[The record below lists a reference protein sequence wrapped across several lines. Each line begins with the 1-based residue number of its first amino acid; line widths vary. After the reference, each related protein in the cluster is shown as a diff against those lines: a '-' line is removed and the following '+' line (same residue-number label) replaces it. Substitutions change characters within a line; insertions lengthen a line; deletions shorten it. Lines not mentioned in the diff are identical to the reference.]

1 MGEAVGEGRRGV
13 EQKDYG
19 RCDLISYEEAAKEP
33 EKYRV
38 ALGIAGPGALIP
50 RSACLIDDREREA
63 DIERVRELVRL
74 GLIDDQ
80 A

>member
-1 MGEAVGEGRRGV
+1 M
-13 EQKDYG
+13 EQKG

-38 ALGIAGPGALIP
+38 ALGIAGPGALFP

-63 DIERVRELVRL
+63 DIARAHELVRL
-74 GLIDDQ
+74 GLIDDS

>member
-1 MGEAVGEGRRGV
+1 M
-13 EQKDYG
+13 EQEDYG
-19 RCDLISYEEAAKEP
+19 RCDLISYEEASKEP

-50 RSACLIDDREREA
+50 RSACLIDDREPRKA
-63 DIERVRELVRL
+63 DIARAHELVRL
-74 GLIDDQ
+74 GLIDDS